1 MQTPL
6 PHKIMF
12 TLCYIAF
19 LVCLLLVALFAASE
33 AALAATNRV
42 RLRQLMRSQAQ
53 SGDDEKNSVDKNFA
67 ASLSDDE
74 QRYLATVTIA
84 ANVPLV
90 IAAALCVWL
99 ARDSVLEGPQIAI
112 ACAIVAL
119 VVVPIFQIVPRLL
132 AARPGAL
139 TKLWWVR
146 PARVLVSL
154 LRPFVSFFLGV
165 GALILRPLG
174 LLPVATPSK
183 NGDSESGL
191 ENASEIRD
199 LVESAQSS
207 GALQDNHELIE
218 SIFSFGD
225 TRVHEVMIPRPDI
238 IALEVN
244 STLDKALDTLQN
256 SGLSRLPVFEENID
270 HVLGVLHAKDLLLR
284 LDADENL
291 DEISLR
297 DLMRETAFLPEARK
311 IDEALETM
319 RARRS
324 HLALVIDEFGGTAG
338 LLTIED
344 ILEELVGE
352 IADEHDAHHEPLV
365 ILDENSALVDALLH
379 IDDLAD
385 DWNLVLPGGEF
396 ETVGGFV
403 IESLGRAPLVG
414 DRVETE
420 SANLTVQAVRG
431 RRPHKILV
439 QRKAAPEL
447 QMET

>member
-1 MQTPL
+1 MIEIARSKYLLRHL
-6 PHKIMF
+6 PHKNMF
-12 TLCYIAF
+12 TLCYIAL

-53 SGDDEKNSVDKNFA
+53 TGDDEKNSVDKNLA

-99 ARDSVLEGPQIAI
+99 ARDSVLETTQIAI
-112 ACAIVAL
+112 ACAIIAL
-119 VVVPIFQIVPRLL
+119 IVVPIFQIVPRLL

-165 GALILRPLG
+165 GTLILRPLG
-174 LLPVATPSK
+174 LLPVAVPSK
-183 NGDSESGL
+183 SGDSESGL

-284 LDADENL
+284 LDADE
-291 DEISLR
+291 IWTTFR
-297 DLMRETAFLPEARK
+297 CA
-311 IDEALETM
+311 I
-319 RARRS
+319 
-324 HLALVIDEFGGTAG
+324 
-338 LLTIED
+338 
-344 ILEELVGE
+344 
-352 IADEHDAHHEPLV
+352 
-365 ILDENSALVDALLH
+365 
-379 IDDLAD
+379 
-385 DWNLVLPGGEF
+385 
-396 ETVGGFV
+396 
-403 IESLGRAPLVG
+403 
-414 DRVETE
+414 
-420 SANLTVQAVRG
+420 
-431 RRPHKILV
+431 
-439 QRKAAPEL
+439 
-447 QMET
+447 

>member
-1 MQTPL
+1 
-6 PHKIMF
+6 MF
-12 TLCYIAF
+12 TFCYIAF
-19 LVCLLLVALFAASE
+19 LICLLLVALFAASE

-53 SGDDEKNSVDKNFA
+53 SGDDEKSGVDKNLA

-99 ARDSVLEGPQIAI
+99 ARDSVLDSPFQVAI
-112 ACAIVAL
+112 VCAITAL
-119 VVVPIFQIVPRLL
+119 IVVPIFQIVPRLL

-146 PARVLVSL
+146 PARVLVAL

-165 GALILRPLG
+165 GTLILQPLG
-174 LLPVATPSK
+174 LLPVAV
-183 NGDSESGL
+183 NGANDNGSGL

-207 GALQDNHELIE
+207 GALHDNHELIE

-238 IALEVN
+238 IALAVD
-244 STLDKALDTLQN
+244 SALDAALDTLQN
-256 SGLSRLPVFEENID
+256 SGLSRLPIYEDNID
-270 HVLGVLHAKDLLLR
+270 RVLGVLYAKDLLLR
-284 LDADENL
+284 LDAGEDL
-291 DEISLR
+291 KTISLR
-297 DLMRETAFLPEARK
+297 DLMREPVFLPEARK

-324 HLALVIDEFGGTAG
+324 HLALIIDEYGGTAG

-352 IADEHDAHHEPLV
+352 IADEHDAHNDPLV

-403 IESLGRAPLVG
+403 IETLGRAPSVG

-420 SANLTVQAVRG
+420 SATLTVQAVRG

-439 QRKAAPEL
+439 QRKAAPVIQSES
-447 QMET
+447 